1 MLELDNITLGYG
13 SRTLLDGVSARFDEG
28 RTIALLGRN
37 GAGKSTLMRAVCGLG
52 AVSSGAIR
60 ICGKDISALPREEI
74 AKMVSFVGTEKLRIP
89 DLKCR
94 SLVALGRAPYTDWL
108 GNTGKEDDCII
119 DKALELVGMGGYA
132 DRAMDRMS
140 DGECQKI
147 MIARALAQDTPVML
161 LDEPTA
167 FLDLPG
173 KYALA
178 HLLRNLAR
186 TGNKTVI
193 FSTHD
198 LDIALESAD
207 EIVLLDSPR
216 LIHGTCGEILASG
229 VLAEVFGIGKY
240 CSKDIQGLF

>member
-28 RTIALLGRN
+28 RNIALLGRN

-52 AVSSGAIR
+52 AVRNGAIR
-60 ICGKDISALPREEI
+60 ICGKDISALSREEI

-119 DKALELVGMGGYA
+119 DKALELVGMEGYA

-186 TGNKTVI
+186 TGDKTVI

-216 LIHGTCGEILASG
+216 LIHGTCEEILASG
-229 VLAEVFGIGKY
+229 ILAEVFGIGKY
-240 CSKDIQGLF
+240 RSKDIQGLF